1 MNSISKIREERECF
15 AAQLITLGNK
25 VVAISEDVRN
35 RQVDRLSGVT
45 RERKEDENPLT
56 APLTAPS
63 EEWPS
68 LLSELRGLF
77 WAIEKNL
84 NLMNGTFDLLEI

>member
-1 MNSISKIREERECF
+1 MGSINKIKAEERESF
-15 AAQLITLGNK
+15 AIQLVALGNK

-35 RQVDRLSGVT
+35 RQVDRLSSVT
-45 RERKEDENPLT
+45 RERREDKDSPITE
-56 APLTAPS
+56 A

-84 NLMNGTFDLLEI
+84 NLMNETLDLLEI

>member
-1 MNSISKIREERECF
+1 MDSINKIREERECF
-15 AAQLITLGNK
+15 AAQLIALGNR
-25 VVAISEDVRN
+25 VAAISVDVRN
-35 RQVDRLSGVT
+35 RQVDRLSSVT
-45 RERKEDENPLT
+45 RERREDEDSPI
-56 APLTAPS
+56 AEA

-84 NLMNGTFDLLEI
+84 NLMNETFDLLEI

>member
-15 AAQLITLGNK
+15 AAQLIALGNR

-35 RQVDRLSGVT
+35 RQVDRLSSVT
-45 RERKEDENPLT
+45 RERREDEDSPT
-56 APLTAPS
+56 TTP

-68 LLSELRGLF
+68 LLSELRNLF

-84 NLMNGTFDLLEI
+84 NLMNETLDLLEI

>member
-1 MNSISKIREERECF
+1 MSSISEIKEERECF
-15 AAQLITLGNK
+15 AAQLITLGNRIAAMS
-25 VVAISEDVRN
+25 VDVRN

-45 RERKEDENPLT
+45 RERKENKNPS
-56 APLTAPS
+56 TAPS

-77 WAIEKNL
+77 WAIENNL
-84 NLMNGTFDLLEI
+84 NLMNETFDLLEI

>member
-1 MNSISKIREERECF
+1 MSSINEIEEERKCF
-15 AAQLITLGNK
+15 AAQLITLGNRI
-25 VVAISEDVRN
+25 AAMSEDVRN

-45 RERKEDENPLT
+45 RERKEDKSSST
-56 APLTAPS
+56 APP

-77 WAIEKNL
+77 WAIENNL
-84 NLMNGTFDLLEI
+84 NLMNETFDLLEI

>member
-1 MNSISKIREERECF
+1 MNSINKIETEERGCF
-15 AAQLITLGNK
+15 AAQLVALGNR

-35 RQVDRLSGVT
+35 RQVDRLSSVT
-45 RERKEDENPLT
+45 RERREDEDSPT
-56 APLTAPS
+56 TTP

-84 NLMNGTFDLLEI
+84 NLMNETLDLLEI

>member
-1 MNSISKIREERECF
+1 MGSINKIKAEELV
-15 AAQLITLGNK
+15 ALGNK

-35 RQVDRLSGVT
+35 RQADRLSRVT
-45 RERKEDENPLT
+45 RERREDEDSPTTT
-56 APLTAPS
+56 A
-63 EEWPS
+63 EEWPP

-84 NLMNGTFDLLEI
+84 NLMNETFDLLEI

>member
-1 MNSISKIREERECF
+1 MNSINKIKAEELV
-15 AAQLITLGNK
+15 ALGNRI
-25 VVAISEDVRN
+25 VAISEDVRN
-35 RQVDRLSGVT
+35 RQEDRLSRVT
-45 RERKEDENPLT
+45 RERREDKDSPITE
-56 APLTAPS
+56 A

-84 NLMNGTFDLLEI
+84 SLMNETLDLLEI

>member
-1 MNSISKIREERECF
+1 MGSIDKIKTEVKESC
-15 AAQLITLGNK
+15 ATQLVALGNK

-35 RQVDRLSGVT
+35 RQADRLSGVT
-45 RERKEDENPLT
+45 REREKDKDPSI
-56 APLTAPS
+56 APS

-77 WAIEKNL
+77 WAIENNL
-84 NLMNGTFDLLEI
+84 NLMNETFDLLEI

>member
-1 MNSISKIREERECF
+1 MNSISKIREERECL
-15 AAQLITLGNK
+15 AAQLITLGNRIA
-25 VVAISEDVRN
+25 AISVDVRN

-45 RERKEDENPLT
+45 RERREDKDSPITE
-56 APLTAPS
+56 A

-84 NLMNGTFDLLEI
+84 SLMNETLDLLEI

>member
-1 MNSISKIREERECF
+1 MGSINKIKAEELV
-15 AAQLITLGNK
+15 ALGNRI
-25 VVAISEDVRN
+25 VAISEDVRN
-35 RQVDRLSGVT
+35 RQEDRLSRVT
-45 RERKEDENPLT
+45 RERREDKDSPITE
-56 APLTAPS
+56 A

-84 NLMNGTFDLLEI
+84 SSMNEVLDLLEI

>member
-15 AAQLITLGNK
+15 AAQLIALGNR

-45 RERKEDENPLT
+45 RERREDEDSKTTTP
-56 APLTAPS
+56 

-84 NLMNGTFDLLEI
+84 NLMNETLDLLEI

>member
-1 MNSISKIREERECF
+1 MSSINEIKEERECF
-15 AAQLITLGNK
+15 VAQLITLGNRI
-25 VVAISEDVRN
+25 AAMSEDVRN

-45 RERKEDENPLT
+45 RERREDEDSPIT
-56 APLTAPS
+56 EA

-84 NLMNGTFDLLEI
+84 NLMNGTLDLLEI

>member
-15 AAQLITLGNK
+15 AAQLITLGNRIA
-25 VVAISEDVRN
+25 AISVDVRN

-45 RERKEDENPLT
+45 RERKEDEDSPI
-56 APLTAPS
+56 AEA

-84 NLMNGTFDLLEI
+84 NLMNETLDLLEI

>member
-15 AAQLITLGNK
+15 AAQLITLGNRI
-25 VVAISEDVRN
+25 VAISEDVRN
-35 RQVDRLSGVT
+35 RQVDRLSSVT
-45 RERKEDENPLT
+45 RERREDKDSPIAE
-56 APLTAPS
+56 A

-84 NLMNGTFDLLEI
+84 NLMNETFDLLEI

>member
-1 MNSISKIREERECF
+1 MDSINKIETEERECF
-15 AAQLITLGNK
+15 AAQLVALGNR
-25 VVAISEDVRN
+25 VAAISVDVLN
-35 RQVDRLSGVT
+35 HQVDRLSSVT
-45 RERKEDENPLT
+45 RERREDDDSPT
-56 APLTAPS
+56 TTP

-84 NLMNGTFDLLEI
+84 NLMNGTLDLLEI

>member
-1 MNSISKIREERECF
+1 MGSINKIEEERECF
-15 AAQLITLGNK
+15 AAQLITLGNRIA
-25 VVAISEDVRN
+25 AISVDVRN
-35 RQVDRLSGVT
+35 RQVDRLSGVI
-45 RERKEDENPLT
+45 RERREDKDSPIVE
-56 APLTAPS
+56 A

-84 NLMNGTFDLLEI
+84 NLMNETFDLLEI

>member
-1 MNSISKIREERECF
+1 MGSISKIREERECF
-15 AAQLITLGNK
+15 AAQLVALGNR
-25 VVAISEDVRN
+25 VVAISVDVRN
-35 RQVDRLSGVT
+35 HQVDRLSSVT
-45 RERKEDENPLT
+45 RERREDEDSPI
-56 APLTAPS
+56 AEA

-84 NLMNGTFDLLEI
+84 NLINETFDLLEI

>member
-45 RERKEDENPLT
+45 RERKEDKSSST
-56 APLTAPS
+56 APP

-68 LLSELRGLF
+68 LLSELRSLF
-77 WAIEKNL
+77 WAIEDNL
-84 NLMNGTFDLLEI
+84 NLMNETFDLLEI

>member
-1 MNSISKIREERECF
+1 MSSINKIEEERECF
-15 AAQLITLGNK
+15 AAQLITLGNRIA
-25 VVAISEDVRN
+25 AISVDVRN
-35 RQVDRLSGVT
+35 RQIDRLSGVT
-45 RERKEDENPLT
+45 RERREDEDSPT
-56 APLTAPS
+56 IAPS

-84 NLMNGTFDLLEI
+84 SSMNETLDLLEI

>member
-1 MNSISKIREERECF
+1 MGSISKIREERECF
-15 AAQLITLGNK
+15 AAQLVALGNR

-45 RERKEDENPLT
+45 RERREDEDSKTTTP
-56 APLTAPS
+56 

-84 NLMNGTFDLLEI
+84 NLMNETLDLLEI

>member
-1 MNSISKIREERECF
+1 MGSISKIREERECF
-15 AAQLITLGNK
+15 AAQLIALGNR

-45 RERKEDENPLT
+45 RERREDEDSKTTTP
-56 APLTAPS
+56 

-84 NLMNGTFDLLEI
+84 NLMNETLDLLEI

>member
-15 AAQLITLGNK
+15 AAQLITLGNR

-45 RERKEDENPLT
+45 RERKENENPST

-68 LLSELRGLF
+68 LLSELRSLF

-84 NLMNGTFDLLEI
+84 NLMNETFDLLEI

>member
-15 AAQLITLGNK
+15 AAQLITLGNRIA
-25 VVAISEDVRN
+25 AISEDVRN

-45 RERKEDENPLT
+45 RERKENEDSPT
-56 APLTAPS
+56 STP

-77 WAIEKNL
+77 WTIEENL
-84 NLMNGTFDLLEI
+84 SSMNETLDLLEI